1 MKKPNINLFIVG
13 AAKSGTTSLYNYLN
27 QHPEVFFPKVKE
39 PNYYSNIESEDPLVY
54 NKPKEGVFYHNK
66 IINDQAVYFSLYNT
80 SNKFKIVGDS
90 SPSYLWDIEASKR
103 IYSDF
108 PNAKILII
116 LRNPVMRTFSHYL
129 MNLKSGTETET
140 DFFKAVKRDETT
152 QPKVWGNGKV
162 FLYKELGMYH
172 NQVKTYFDTFKKEHI
187 KVIIYEEFF
196 NDLEQGL
203 LDVFKFLEI
212 DSCQN
217 INIDEIH
224 NKYSAPKNGLSKYV
238 LQYKTKL
245 GFIRNIAPHKL
256 KAFFNKNVFYKE
268 GERPEIRDD
277 AKLYLNNVFKDD
289 IKKLEVLLN
298 KKLDSWKSQD
308 Y

>member
-27 QHPEVFFPKVKE
+27 QHPDVFFPRVKE

-54 NKPKEGVFYHNK
+54 NSPKEGVFYHNK
-66 IINDQAVYFSLYNT
+66 IINDEAVYFSLYN
-80 SNKFKIVGDS
+80 SSGNYKILGDS
-90 SPSYLWDIEASKR
+90 SPSYLWDTEASKR

-108 PNAKILII
+108 PDAKILII

-140 DFFKAVKRDETT
+140 DFFKAVKRDETIK
-152 QPKVWGNGKV
+152 PKVWGNGKV
-162 FLYKELGMYH
+162 FLYKELGMYYK
-172 NQVKTYFDTFKKEHI
+172 QVKTYFDTFKKEHI

-203 LDVFKFLEI
+203 FDVFKFLEI
-212 DSCQN
+212 EPNQN
-217 INIDEIH
+217 INFDEIH

-245 GFIRNIAPHKL
+245 GFIRSMAPEKL
-256 KAFFNKNVFYKE
+256 KTFLNKNVFYKDAE
-268 GERPEIRDD
+268 KPELDNV
-277 AKLYLNNVFKDD
+277 AKLYLQSIFEED

-298 KKLDSWKSQD
+298 KNLDSWRL
-308 Y
+308 